1 MRCIHKLL
9 LIRTDQGGLYNSVGI
24 SAEVLDSKL
33 QIRGHSSSELTFIIL
48 FILFYFIVLFTDWV
62 LCLGRMSGWTEE
74 SRFPVFVA
82 AGG

>member
-33 QIRGHSSSELTFIIL
+33 RIRGHSSNKLTFIL
-48 FILFYFIVLFTDWV
+48 FLIFLAVLSQIGFCV
-62 LCLGRMSGWTEE
+62 L
-74 SRFPVFVA
+74 
-82 AGG
+82 AG

>member
-33 QIRGHSSSELTFIIL
+33 QIRGHSSNELTFIIL
-48 FILFYFIVLFTDWV
+48 FILFYFIVLSQIGFCV
-62 LCLGRMSGWTEE
+62 L
-74 SRFPVFVA
+74 
-82 AGG
+82 AG